1 MCLPKEQSSC
11 RDDKDRDYD
20 QEVGERE
27 VVVVSDMR
35 VGIGGRGV
43 VRLIS
48 STVVVPIEQDRVL
61 KCITLGG
68 GGGGSVCVGVCV
80 CVCVY
85 VCVLAYFV

>member
-11 RDDKDRDYD
+11 RDDKDRDND

-27 VVVVSDMR
+27 VVVVSDVR

-48 STVVVPIEQDRVL
+48 STVVVPIEQNRVL
-61 KCITLGG
+61 KCIALGG
-68 GGGGSVCVGVCV
+68 GGECV
-80 CVCVY
+80 CARIFCIII
-85 VCVLAYFV
+85 